1 MSAAGQP
8 RDLSRLHARRRQAR
22 RRRNLARLD
31 VGLGLVCAA
40 VLILATP
47 GLAIT
52 FLVALLVLVVCG
64 LSFVLELTLTRR
76 SARGSSTS
84 DDATR
89 DGLPR

>member
-8 RDLSRLHARRRQAR
+8 RDLSQLHARRRQER

-31 VGLGLVCAA
+31 VGLGLACAV

-52 FLVALLVLVVCG
+52 ALVALLVLVVCG
-64 LSFVLELTLTRR
+64 LSFVLERSLTRR
-76 SARGSSTS
+76 SAPDPSASN
-84 DDATR
+84 DAAP
-89 DGLPR
+89 DGRPR